1 MAQLSFKAAGL
12 AMGVT
17 GTLAFAAPALAQQD
31 TEAMQRQLDALRAQV
46 ERMEQQLDAQQSTT
60 TADSSQATSET
71 RDLAEENRSLIDSI
85 QNSQI
90 SGTLQL
96 NATYD
101 DWNKNNQAGKDTAGD
116 MKFGKFVLA
125 LNGEHGNFLY
135 GFDYRFYDGYQFL
148 KSGWMGYQASDND
161 TVKVGLVQTP
171 FGNMDYGYLGW
182 YGNLPYLAGFND
194 NQNAGI
200 KWDHSQGAWD
210 TSLAFFKSD
219 QLGDGNEHY
228 GANAI
233 GGTTDATDVNAQGE
247 LLNDD
252 AERGNQGNTEEN
264 QLAGRVA
271 YTFGQGTDY
280 TTEINFSAKGGQL
293 YNNQT
298 NESGSN
304 WQAAVGL
311 NGSYGSWLTQLQAT
325 AYEYD
330 AENPG
335 TSESGISDDV
345 IQVGAFNFNYLIPA
359 EGQMYSASL
368 GYSMNVDWGDIDN
381 LYFYNDFSYISPN
394 DDYSSV
400 NGGFGN
406 IDDPM
411 LNDLGMKVTAG
422 PYYAWF
428 SVISGKNALAY
439 VGPGEGDDGWH
450 TSVQSNFG
458 FNF

>member
-60 TADSSQATSET
+60 TADSGQDTAQT
-71 RDLAEENRSLIDSI
+71 RDLAEENRSLIESI
-85 QNSQI
+85 QNSQF
-90 SGTLQL
+90 SGTLQMKGVY
-96 NATYD
+96 N
-101 DWNKNNQAGKDTAGD
+101 DWDQVDKDTGGD
-116 MKFGKFVLA
+116 MNFGKFTLGVD
-125 LNGEHGNFLY
+125 GQHGDFLY
-135 GFDYRFYDGYQFL
+135 SFEYRFYDGYQFL
-148 KSGWMGYQASDND
+148 KKGWMGYQASDND

-228 GANAI
+228 GANPI
-233 GGTTDATDVNAQGE
+233 GETPVDED
-247 LLNDD
+247 
-252 AERGNQGNTEEN
+252 GNPTRQGNTAEN

-293 YNNQT
+293 YNNYT
-298 NESGSN
+298 HDSGSN

-330 AENPG
+330 AENPAN
-335 TSESGISDDV
+335 SGISDDV
-345 IQVGAFNFNYLIPA
+345 MQIGAFGFNYLIPA

-368 GYSMNVDWGDIDN
+368 GYSMNVNWGDIDN
-381 LYFYNDFSYISPN
+381 LYFYNDFSYISPA
-394 DDYSSV
+394 DDYSPV
-400 NGGFGN
+400 NGGYGN
-406 IDDPM
+406 VDDPM

-428 SVISGKNALAY
+428 SVVSNKNALNY
-439 VGPGEGDDGWH
+439 FGSPIDDGWH
-450 TSVQSNFG
+450 TSVQTNFG
-458 FNF
+458 LNF

>member
-60 TADSSQATSET
+60 TADSGQATSET
-71 RDLAEENRSLIDSI
+71 RELAEENRSLIDSI

-96 NATYD
+96 NASYN
-101 DWNKNNQAGKDTAGD
+101 DWDQANKDKAGD
-116 MKFGKFVLA
+116 MNFGKFVLA

-148 KSGWMGYQASDND
+148 KSGWMGYQASEND

-182 YGNLPYLAGFND
+182 YGTLPYLSGFND

-228 GANAI
+228 GANPVGNAP
-233 GGTTDATDVNAQGE
+233 TD
-247 LLNDD
+247 DD
-252 AERGNQGNTEEN
+252 GNPTNQGNTAEN

-293 YNNQT
+293 YNNYT
-298 NESGSN
+298 NDSGDN

-311 NGSYGSWLTQLQAT
+311 NGSYGNWYTLLQAT

-330 AENPG
+330 AENPDD
-335 TSESGISDDV
+335 SGISDDV
-345 IQVGAFNFNYLIPA
+345 MQVGAFAFNYFIPA

-368 GYSMNVDWGDIDN
+368 AYSMNVDWGDIDN
-381 LYFYNDFSYISPN
+381 LYFYNDFSYVSPEG
-394 DDYSSV
+394 DYSPSGD
-400 NGGFGN
+400 GGN
-406 IDDPM
+406 VDDPM

-428 SVISGKNALAY
+428 SVIANKNALGY
-439 VGPGEGDDGWH
+439 FGSPTDGDWH
-450 TSVQSNFG
+450 TSLQTNFG

>member
-1 MAQLSFKAAGL
+1 MAQRSFKAAGL

-46 ERMEQQLDAQQSTT
+46 ERMEQQLNAQQSTA
-60 TADSSQATSET
+60 TADSDQASSQT
-71 RDLAEENRSLIDSI
+71 RDLAKENRSLIESI
-85 QNSQI
+85 QDSQF

-96 NATYD
+96 KGVYN
-101 DWNKNNQAGKDTAGD
+101 DWDQVDKDTAGD
-116 MKFGKFVLA
+116 MNFGKFTLGV
-125 LNGEHGNFLY
+125 NGQHDDFLY
-135 GFDYRFYDGYQFL
+135 AFEYRFYDGYQFL
-148 KSGWMGYQASDND
+148 KKGWMGYQASEND

-182 YGNLPYLAGFND
+182 YGNLPYIAGFND

-200 KWDHSQGAWD
+200 KWDHTQGAWD

-219 QLGDGNEHY
+219 QLGDGHEHY

-233 GGTTDATDVNAQGE
+233 GGSA
-247 LLNDD
+247 
-252 AERGNQGNTEEN
+252 QGNTEEN

-271 YTFGQGTDY
+271 YTFGEGTDY

-293 YNNQT
+293 YNKQT

-311 NGSYGSWLTQLQAT
+311 NGSYGNWYTLLQAT

-330 AENPG
+330 AENPAE
-335 TSESGISDDV
+335 SESGISDNV
-345 IQVGAFNFNYLIPA
+345 LQIGAFNYTYLIPA
-359 EGQMYSASL
+359 KGQTYSASVA
-368 GYSMNVDWGDIDN
+368 YSMDVNWGDIDN

-394 DDYSSV
+394 GDYSPTE
-400 NGGFGN
+400 GGFGAN
-406 IDDPM
+406 VDDPM

-428 SVISGKNALAY
+428 SVISGKNALNY
-439 VGPGEGDDGWH
+439 FGPVDGDWH
-450 TSVQSNFG
+450 TSLQTNFG
-458 FNF
+458 LNF

>member
-31 TEAMQRQLDALRAQV
+31 TEAMQRQLDSLRAQV

-60 TADSSQATSET
+60 TADSGQATTQT

-85 QNSQI
+85 QNSQF
-90 SGTLQL
+90 SGTLQMKGVY
-96 NATYD
+96 N
-101 DWNKNNQAGKDTAGD
+101 DWDQVDKDTGGD
-116 MKFGKFVLA
+116 MNFGKFTLGVD
-125 LNGEHGNFLY
+125 GQHGDFLY
-135 GFDYRFYDGYQFL
+135 SFEYRFYDGYQFL
-148 KSGWMGYQASDND
+148 KKGWMGYQASEND

-219 QLGDGNEHY
+219 QLGDSNEHY

-233 GGTTDATDVNAQGE
+233 GGTTDATY
-247 LLNDD
+247 DD
-252 AERGNQGNTEEN
+252 DGDLDSRGNQGNTEEN

-298 NESGSN
+298 NDSGSN

-359 EGQMYSASL
+359 EGQMYSASV
-368 GYSMNVDWGDIDN
+368 GYSMNVNWGDIDN

-394 DDYSSV
+394 GDYTPAA
-400 NGGFGN
+400 GGFGEN
-406 IDDPM
+406 VDDPM

-428 SVISGKNALAY
+428 SVVSNKNALGY
-439 VGPGEGDDGWH
+439 FGSPTDDDWH
-450 TSVQSNFG
+450 TSLQTNFG
-458 FNF
+458 LNF

>member
-60 TADSSQATSET
+60 TADSNQATSET
-71 RDLAEENRSLIDSI
+71 RDLAEENRSLIDSL

-96 NATYD
+96 NASYD
-101 DWNKNNQAGKDTAGD
+101 DWDQANKDKAGD
-116 MKFGKFVLA
+116 MNFGKFVLA

-148 KSGWMGYQASDND
+148 KSGWMGYQASEND

-200 KWDHSQGAWD
+200 KWDHTQGAWD

-219 QLGDGNEHY
+219 QLGDGDEHY
-228 GANAI
+228 GANP
-233 GGTTDATDVNAQGE
+233 V
-247 LLNDD
+247 
-252 AERGNQGNTEEN
+252 GNSAQGNTAEN
-264 QLAGRVA
+264 QLAARVA

-298 NESGSN
+298 NDSGSN

-330 AENPG
+330 AENP
-335 TSESGISDDV
+335 SEADSGISDDV
-345 IQVGAFNFNYLIPA
+345 MQIGAFGFPYLIPA
-359 EGQMYSASL
+359 EGQMYSASV

>member
-46 ERMEQQLDAQQSTT
+46 ERMEQQLDTQQSTT
-60 TADSSQATSET
+60 TADSSQATTQT
-71 RDLAEENRSLIDSI
+71 RDLAEENRSLIESI
-85 QNSQI
+85 QNSQF

-96 NATYD
+96 KATYD
-101 DWNKNNQAGKDTAGD
+101 DWSKNNQANKDTAGD
-116 MKFGKFVLA
+116 MNFGKFVL
-125 LNGEHGNFLY
+125 GIDGQHGNFLY
-135 GFDYRFYDGYQFL
+135 GFEYRFYDGYQFL
-148 KSGWMGYQASDND
+148 KKGWMGYQASDND

-182 YGNLPYLAGFND
+182 YGTLPYISGFND

-200 KWDHSQGAWD
+200 KWDHTQGAWD

-228 GANAI
+228 GANPVA
-233 GGTTDATDVNAQGE
+233 DK
-247 LLNDD
+247 
-252 AERGNQGNTEEN
+252 RGNTSEN

-298 NESGSN
+298 NDSGSN

-325 AYEYD
+325 TYEYD
-330 AENPG
+330 PENLAG
-335 TSESGISDDV
+335 DNDD
-345 IQVGAFNFNYLIPA
+345 IIYVGAFNYSYPIPA
-359 EGQMYSASL
+359 EGEMYSASV

-381 LYFYNDFSYISPN
+381 LYFYNDFSIIDPSEDFPLGGS
-394 DDYSSV
+394 DDVS
-400 NGGFGN
+400 N
-406 IDDPM
+406 PK

-422 PYYAWF
+422 PYYSWF
-428 SVISGKNALAY
+428 SVISGKNALTY
-439 VGPGEGDDGWH
+439 FGPADGDWH
-450 TSVQSNFG
+450 TSVQANFG
-458 FNF
+458 LNF

>member
-96 NATYD
+96 NASYN
-101 DWNKNNQAGKDTAGD
+101 DWSEPSKDTAGD
-116 MKFGKFVLA
+116 MDFGKFVLA

-228 GANAI
+228 GANPI
-233 GGTTDATDVNAQGE
+233 GETPVDED
-247 LLNDD
+247 
-252 AERGNQGNTEEN
+252 GNPTRQGNTAEN

-293 YNNQT
+293 YNNYT
-298 NESGSN
+298 HDSGSN

-330 AENPG
+330 AENPAN
-335 TSESGISDDV
+335 SGISDDV
-345 IQVGAFNFNYLIPA
+345 MQIGAFGFNYLIPA

-368 GYSMNVDWGDIDN
+368 GYSMNVNWGDIDN
-381 LYFYNDFSYISPN
+381 LYFYNDFSYISPA
-394 DDYSSV
+394 DDYSPV
-400 NGGFGN
+400 NGGYGN
-406 IDDPM
+406 VDDPM

-428 SVISGKNALAY
+428 SVVSNKNALNY
-439 VGPGEGDDGWH
+439 FGSPIDDGWH
-450 TSVQSNFG
+450 TSVQTNFG
-458 FNF
+458 LNF

>member
-60 TADSSQATSET
+60 TADSSQDTAQT
-71 RDLAEENRSLIDSI
+71 RDLAEENRSLIESI
-85 QNSQI
+85 QNSQF
-90 SGTLQL
+90 SGTLQMKGVY
-96 NATYD
+96 N
-101 DWNKNNQAGKDTAGD
+101 DWDQVDKDTGGD
-116 MKFGKFVLA
+116 MNFGKFTLGVD
-125 LNGEHGNFLY
+125 GQHGDFLY
-135 GFDYRFYDGYQFL
+135 SFEYRFYDGYQFL
-148 KSGWMGYQASDND
+148 KKGWMGYQASDND

-219 QLGDGNEHY
+219 QLGDSNEHY

-233 GGTTDATDVNAQGE
+233 GGTSDAVGVNSQGVLDE
-247 LLNDD
+247 DD
-252 AERGNQGNTEEN
+252 PNAARGNQGNTEEN

-359 EGQMYSASL
+359 EGQMYSASV
-368 GYSMNVDWGDIDN
+368 GYSMNVNWGDIDN

-394 DDYSSV
+394 GDYTPAE
-400 NGGFGN
+400 GGFGEN
-406 IDDPM
+406 VDDPM

-428 SVISGKNALAY
+428 SVVSNKNALGY
-439 VGPGEGDDGWH
+439 FGSPTDGNWH
-450 TSVQSNFG
+450 TSLQTNFG
-458 FNF
+458 LNF

>member
-46 ERMEQQLDAQQSTT
+46 ERMEQQLEAQQSTT
-60 TADSSQATSET
+60 TADSSQASSQT

-85 QNSQI
+85 QNSQF

-96 NATYD
+96 KGVYN
-101 DWNKNNQAGKDTAGD
+101 DWNTADKDTAGD
-116 MKFGKFVLA
+116 MDFGKFVL
-125 LNGEHGNFLY
+125 GVDGQHGNFLY
-135 GFDYRFYDGYQFL
+135 SFEYRFYDGYQFL
-148 KSGWMGYQASDND
+148 KKGWMGYQASDND

-200 KWDHSQGAWD
+200 KWDHTQGAWN

-219 QLGDGNEHY
+219 QLGDSNEHY

-233 GGTTDATDVNAQGE
+233 GGTTDATYEDNGD
-247 LLNDD
+247 LDT
-252 AERGNQGNTEEN
+252 RGNQGNTEEN
-264 QLAGRVA
+264 QVAARVA

-298 NESGSN
+298 NDSGSN

-330 AENPG
+330 AENPDIE
-335 TSESGISDDV
+335 ESGISDDV
-345 IQVGAFNFNYLIPA
+345 IQIGAFGFNYLIPA
-359 EGQMYSASL
+359 EGQMYSASV

-381 LYFYNDFSYISPN
+381 VYFYNDFSYVSPN
-394 DDYSSV
+394 GDYSP
-400 NGGFGN
+400 NKGGFGEN
-406 IDDPM
+406 ADDPM

-428 SVISGKNALAY
+428 SVVSNKNALGY
-439 VGPGEGDDGWH
+439 FGSPDDDGWH
-450 TSVQSNFG
+450 TSLQTNFG
-458 FNF
+458 LNF